1 MDTNIPTKKNT
12 PPYAP
17 LSPPLPLSPYG
28 AVALRIASISIY
40 PFPYFILIKQNVLQ
54 QRCWCLFLFFLTNI
68 ENSNKQTNRVN
79 SLSRTKDRRKSWIL
93 PFGGE
98 SRVMK
103 RSIFGWKDEGR
114 RTLKDMVFHLFLRYP
129 SPTPPTETFTEII
142 CHEIVIQTRY
152 FVVVYSPFQK
162 LREAW
167 VVAFGTEISGIVCVS
182 SVSYGSD

>member
-114 RTLKDMVFHLFLRYP
+114 RTKDVERHGFPFISALPLPHPTHRNVYGNYLPWDCHTDTVFRSRLFP
-129 SPTPPTETFTEII
+129 IPKT
-142 CHEIVIQTRY
+142 
-152 FVVVYSPFQK
+152 
-162 LREAW
+162 
-167 VVAFGTEISGIVCVS
+167 SGSLS
-182 SVSYGSD
+182 SSFRHWDFWDCLCI

>member
-114 RTLKDMVFHLFLRYP
+114 RTKDEGRWKTWFSIYFCV
-129 SPTPPTETFTEII
+129 TPPPP
-142 CHEIVIQTRY
+142 HPPKRLR
-152 FVVVYSPFQK
+152 K
-162 LREAW
+162 LFAMRLSYRH
-167 VVAFGTEISGIVCVS
+167 GIS
-182 SVSYGSD
+182 